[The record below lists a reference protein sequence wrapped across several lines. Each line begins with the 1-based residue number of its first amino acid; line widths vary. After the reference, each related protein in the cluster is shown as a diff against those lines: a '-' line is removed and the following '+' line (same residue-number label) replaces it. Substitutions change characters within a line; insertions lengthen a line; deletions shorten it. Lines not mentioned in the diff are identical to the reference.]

1 MHSTSAVAKIPSIGM
16 LPVWKVGGIGRPV
29 CLRQTSVK
37 LRSASASLFAIRPVY
52 TFFVEVTKEDYV
64 VVNFFPLDELGDQ
77 LLKENGS
84 GGARIAKGGK
94 VLCVLVFDGG
104 SC

>member
-1 MHSTSAVAKIPSIGM
+1 MFATNFCEVEISLSQPLCYLPS
-16 LPVWKVGGIGRPV
+16 
-29 CLRQTSVK
+29 
-37 LRSASASLFAIRPVY
+37 VY
-52 TFFVEVTKEDYV
+52 VFVEVTKEDYV
-64 VVNFFPLDELGDQ
+64 VVNFFPLDELSDQ

-84 GGARIAKGGK
+84 GGAPIAKGGE